1 MFIRLRDFLSE
12 WIKIRSTALKP
23 KTISDY
29 SLLIHKHINPHLGDH
44 DIEDINRQVID
55 RFLYTLFDE
64 GVGTRT
70 IHYVYSVLR
79 AAFNYALSVE
89 LVEAN
94 KIRQATLPQKDL
106 HEMKV
111 LNRQQIGI
119 FLRFAKS
126 SPYYV
131 LFLTA
136 ISTGM
141 RISELLA
148 LKWDDIDLQ
157 SKTIHLRRHVKN
169 LFHKNVEFS
178 SPKTKYG
185 VRNIP
190 ISNRLTIYFDLHKS
204 NKCVKNPAHMGLE
217 NDLVFTS
224 NTGTIVTYSHLRK
237 LFKRILNEAKL
248 PNLRLH
254 DLRHTCA
261 TLLIENGIPITS
273 VSRILGH
280 SKPSVT
286 LDFYGHLTDHSF
298 GEIKKI
304 MEFI

>member
-1 MFIRLRDFLSE
+1 VHIRLNDFLSD
-12 WIKIRSTALKP
+12 WIKTRSTALKP

-29 SLLIHKHINPHLGDH
+29 SLLINKHINPHLGDFE
-44 DIEDINRQVID
+44 IKDINRQVID
-55 RFLYTLFDE
+55 RFLYQLFE
-64 GVGTRT
+64 QGVGTRT

-79 AAFNYALSVE
+79 TAFNYALSIE
-89 LVEAN
+89 LIASN
-94 KIRQATLPQKDL
+94 KIKQATLPQKE
-106 HEMKV
+106 HKEMKV
-111 LNRQQIGI
+111 LDQKQVGT

-136 ISTGM
+136 INTGM

-148 LKWDDIDLQ
+148 LKWDDIDFQ
-157 SKTIHLRRHVKN
+157 SSMIHVQRQVKN
-169 LFHKNVEFS
+169 QFHKNFQFS

-190 ISNRLTIYFDLHKS
+190 ISDRLTLYLGEHKHEEYDQDQAG
-204 NKCVKNPAHMGLE
+204 NRRE

-224 NTGTIVTYSHLRK
+224 TAGTIVTYSHLRRV
-237 LFKRILNEAKL
+237 FKRILVDANL
-248 PNLRLH
+248 PDLRLH

-261 TLLIENGIPITS
+261 TLLIENNIPITS

-286 LDFYGHLTDHSF
+286 LDFHGHLTDHSF
-298 GEIKKI
+298 DEIKKI
-304 MEFI
+304 MELM